1 MRIFPRLFAIVLAAL
16 FWPITAAI
24 SAVERHAWPKLEAHD
39 ILDLTHAVHATGA
52 AQESARSRFSAFV
65 MRLLD
70 HDLYVA
76 GHFDPGR
83 TPA

>member
-1 MRIFPRLFAIVLAAL
+1 MRIFPRLFGLVLAAL
-16 FWPITAAI
+16 FWPVTAAI
-24 SAVERHAWPKLEAHD
+24 AVVERHVWPKLEARD
-39 ILDLTHAVHATGA
+39 ILDLTHAVHAACATH
-52 AQESARSRFSAFV
+52 EPERSRFSAFIK
-65 MRLLD
+65 RLLD

>member
-1 MRIFPRLFAIVLAAL
+1 MRYFMRLIGLVLAAL
-16 FWPITAAI
+16 FWPVTAAI
-24 SAVERHAWPKLEAHD
+24 SAVERHAWPKLEARD

-52 AQESARSRFSAFV
+52 AQEPARSRFSAFV

-76 GHFDPGR
+76 GQFDPGR
-83 TPA
+83 SLA